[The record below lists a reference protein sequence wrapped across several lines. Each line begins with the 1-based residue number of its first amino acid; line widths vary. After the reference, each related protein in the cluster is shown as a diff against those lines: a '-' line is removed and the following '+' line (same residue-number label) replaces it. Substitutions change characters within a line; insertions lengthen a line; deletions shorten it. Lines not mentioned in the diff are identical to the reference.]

1 MKRSLLAALLLG
13 MMTCGFVGCE
23 PAAETTPPPAA
34 PEASAPAPA
43 PAPDAAPPVEA
54 PK

>member
-1 MKRSLLAALLLG
+1 LLTALVLG
-13 MMTCGFVGCE
+13 MMTCGFIGCE
-23 PAAETTPPPAA
+23 PAAETTPPPAT

-43 PAPDAAPPVEA
+43 PAEGAAPAPAPAEA